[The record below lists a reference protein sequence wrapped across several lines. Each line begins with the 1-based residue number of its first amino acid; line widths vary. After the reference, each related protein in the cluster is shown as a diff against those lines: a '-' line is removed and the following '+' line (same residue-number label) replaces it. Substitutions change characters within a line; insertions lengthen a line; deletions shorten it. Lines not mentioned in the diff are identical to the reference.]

1 MTKILT
7 VPSCNT
13 PDDKD
18 DADYSKNHVPSI
30 TTHSG
35 KRNAKQSASLFD
47 DYPQQRQDN
56 D

>member
-13 PDDKD
+13 PDDKE
-18 DADYSKNHVPSI
+18 DANYSKYNVTNI

-35 KRNAKQSASLFD
+35 KRNAKQSTSLLD
-47 DYPQQRQDN
+47 D
-56 D
+56 

>member
-1 MTKILT
+1 MVKLLT

-18 DADYSKNHVPSI
+18 DTDYSKYNVPSI

-35 KRNAKQSASLFD
+35 KRNAKQSAILLD
-47 DYPQQRQDN
+47 D
-56 D
+56 